1 MTVNHRPDDMA
12 LFVAAV
18 DQGSLSAAARLTGLS
33 LASVSRHMSALENRL
48 GTRLLVRST
57 RKLLVT
63 DAGRRYY
70 QAAKRL
76 LAEIHEMEA
85 GLSVEATEPVGR
97 LQLTAPILFGRVHL
111 LPLLAHFLVRYPQVS
126 LDVSLMDRP
135 VNLLEEGIDIA
146 VVVGQQPDS
155 SLVARKLGAIRWA
168 LAASP
173 GYLASRGEPACLAD
187 LAHHD
192 GLVYSHY
199 ANEQEWQLRDGD
211 QPAAVRP
218 RVRMRANVLDGVVAA
233 AVEGEGIVHAPAW
246 AIADD
251 VAAGRL
257 RIVLPECETPP
268 RPIYALLTHQRLLA
282 SRVRV
287 LLDYLSESLAR
298 QSFA

>member
-1 MTVNHRPDDMA
+1 MIPRPDEMA

-63 DAGRRYY
+63 EAGRRYY
-70 QAAKRL
+70 QGAKRM

-85 GLSVEATEPVGR
+85 GLSAEAAEPAGR
-97 LQLTAPILFGRVHL
+97 LQLTAPLLLGRVHL
-111 LPLLAHFLVRYPQVS
+111 VPLLATFLLRYPQVT
-126 LDVSLMDRP
+126 LDVSLLDRP

-146 VVVGQQPDS
+146 IVVGPQPDS

-168 LAASP
+168 LAAAP
-173 GYLASRGEPACLAD
+173 AYLQRRGEPRRLTD
-187 LAHHD
+187 LAQHD
-192 GLVYSHY
+192 GLVFSPH
-199 ANEQEWQLRDGD
+199 ANEQEWWLREGD
-211 QPAAVRP
+211 NLVAVRP
-218 RVRMRANVLDGVVAA
+218 RVRMRSNVLDGVMAA
-233 AVEGEGIVHAPAW
+233 AVAGAGIVYAPAW
-246 AIADD
+246 AFADH
-251 VAAGRL
+251 VAQGRL
-257 RIVLPECETPP
+257 RPVLPECEPAP

-287 LLDYLSESLAR
+287 LLDYLGQALEQ